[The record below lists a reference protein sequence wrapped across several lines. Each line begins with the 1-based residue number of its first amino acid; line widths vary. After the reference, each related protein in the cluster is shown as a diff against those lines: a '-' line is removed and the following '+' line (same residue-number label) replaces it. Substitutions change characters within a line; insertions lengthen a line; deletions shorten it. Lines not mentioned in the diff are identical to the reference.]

1 MRQNLSKSLME
12 LAGLMRRGELGVR
25 ALAEE
30 ALDRH
35 ARHGAQLNA
44 YKTWDAARIQQA
56 ARASDIA
63 LRRGGPAG
71 PLHGLP
77 VSVKDL
83 FGVAGYPTFAGT
95 PRRLPRSW
103 EREGPVMRGLRAQAA
118 VVTGKSHTTEF
129 AFGGTGANIHWSAP
143 RNPWGGAEHRS
154 PGGSSSG
161 AGVSLG
167 EGSAVLAL
175 GTDTGGSVR
184 IPASFTGNVG
194 LKLTIGRWSCDGIV
208 PLSPTMDTPGLL
220 ARSVADAA
228 YGFAALDPAN
238 HDVNDFA
245 ARLAGAELSGLR
257 LGLCER
263 FMWDDL
269 DPGIGEAGQKAL
281 AEAERKGVRIVPLKL
296 PEFEEGYALYLK
308 GSIVMTEFR
317 QFLEDTLPAWWETF
331 NPVAKRRVESA
342 ATASATEYVRH
353 LRVMAR
359 MNKSAEARLAGVD
372 VLVLPTSPL
381 SPPRLDVPTTIE
393 DGLRDSRRSS
403 RLTCP
408 VSILGLCALT
418 IPVGLD
424 MAGFPVGLQLVA
436 PGGAEERLLQVG
448 AALER
453 VWGTSRQRLGAPPLS
468 KGPGRIVSRPSA
480 KRVPSR

>member
-1 MRQNLSKSLME
+1 MQQNLSKPLAE
-12 LAGLMRRGELGVR
+12 LARMLREGSISAH

-30 ALDRH
+30 AIDLH
-35 ARHGAQLNA
+35 ARHGARLDA
-44 YKTWDAARIQQA
+44 YKTWDTAQIRAAAQ
-56 ARASDIA
+56 ASDA
-63 LRRGGPAG
+63 VLKKGGPAG

-83 FGVAGYPTFAGT
+83 FGVAGYPTFAGS
-95 PRRLPRSW
+95 PRRLPETW
-103 EREGPVMRGLRAQAA
+103 EREGPVISKLHRQAA

-129 AFGGTGANIHWSAP
+129 AFGGTGANIHWAAP

-194 LKLTIGRWSCDGIV
+194 LKLTSGRWSRDGIV
-208 PLSPTMDTPGLL
+208 PLSPTMDTPGIL

-238 HDVNDFA
+238 YDAHGFM
-245 ARLAGAELSGLR
+245 ARLAEVDISRLR
-257 LGLCER
+257 LGVSER
-263 FMWDDL
+263 FVWDDL

-281 AEAERKGVRIVPLKL
+281 AEVERNGARLVPFEF
-296 PEFEEGYALYLK
+296 PEFEDGYALYLS

-317 QFLEDTLPAWWETF
+317 QFIEDELPAWWETF
-331 NPVAKRRVESA
+331 NPVAKCRVESA
-342 ATASATEYVRH
+342 AAASAIEYVRQ
-353 LRVMAR
+353 LRAMAR
-359 MNKSAEARLAGVD
+359 MNRSAEERLAEVD
-372 VLVLPTSPL
+372 VLALPTSPL

-424 MAGFPVGLQLVA
+424 KAGLPVGVQLVA
-436 PGGAEERLLQVG
+436 PSGGEERLLQVG

-453 VWGTSRQRLGAPPLS
+453 AWGTSRERLGAPRLP
-468 KGPGRIVSRPSA
+468 
-480 KRVPSR
+480 

>member
-1 MRQNLSKSLME
+1 MHQNLSKPLVE
-12 LAGLMRRGELGVR
+12 LAGLMRGGALSAC

-35 ARHGAQLNA
+35 ARHGTRLNA
-44 YKTWDAARIQQA
+44 YKTWDEAQIREA

-63 LRRGGPAG
+63 LKKGGPAG

-83 FGVAGYPTFAGT
+83 FGVAGYPTFAGS
-95 PRRLPRSW
+95 PRRLPETW
-103 EREGPVMRGLRAQAA
+103 EREGPVIRGLRGQAA

-129 AFGGTGANIHWSAP
+129 AFGGTGANIHWGAP
-143 RNPWGGAEHRS
+143 RNPWGGGEHRS

-194 LKLTIGRWSCDGIV
+194 LKLTAGRWSCDGVV
-208 PLSPTMDTPGLL
+208 PLAPTMDTPGVL

-238 HDVNDFA
+238 YEANDFT
-245 ARLAGAELSGLR
+245 ARLAEVSLSGLR
-257 LGLCER
+257 LGVSER

-281 AEAERKGVRIVPLKL
+281 AEAERGGAHIVTLEF
-296 PEFEEGYALYLK
+296 PEFEDGYELYLK
-308 GSIVMTEFR
+308 GSIAMTEFR
-317 QFLEDTLPAWWETF
+317 QFIMDELPAWWETF
-331 NPVAKRRVESA
+331 NSVAKRRVESA
-342 ATASATEYVRH
+342 AAVSAIEYVRH
-353 LRVMAR
+353 LRAMTR
-359 MNKSAEARLAGVD
+359 MNGAAEERLAAVD
-372 VLVLPTSPL
+372 AFVLPTSPL

-424 MAGFPVGLQLVA
+424 KAGLPVGLQLVA
-436 PGGAEERLLQVG
+436 PSGAEERLLQVG

-453 VWGTSRQRLGAPPLS
+453 AWGTSRQRLGAP
-468 KGPGRIVSRPSA
+468 R
-480 KRVPSR
+480 